1 MTVAAILRDKGR
13 DVLTVQTRNTLRD
26 IVLLLA
32 ARGVGAVVVSNDARE
47 VLGILSERD
56 IIRAL
61 AREGVT
67 ALDAP
72 VTQFMTEKV
81 QCVTEEASLE
91 DVMARMTAGRFRH
104 VPVMQDG
111 KLAGIVS
118 IGDVVKREIDKLAH
132 ESEELKSYIAAA

>member
-1 MTVAAILRDKGR
+1 MP
-13 DVLTVQTRNTLRD
+13 LTRRC
-26 IVLLLA
+26 
-32 ARGVGAVVVSNDARE
+32 
-47 VLGILSERD
+47 
-56 IIRAL
+56 
-61 AREGVT
+61 
-67 ALDAP
+67 
-72 VTQFMTEKV
+72 TQFMTEKV
-81 QCVTEEASLE
+81 QCVTEETSLE